1 MKFNFFHLMPYPYL
15 PDEYDDFPASALIW
29 PNKHFDPKLGR
40 DLYHRYLDE
49 LEYADQVGFDGIV
62 VNEHHQ
68 TMYGLMPSP
77 NIIVGALSRRTSNAK
92 ILVLGNQIALRRNP
106 IRVAEEL
113 AMLDHLSD
121 GRLISG
127 FVRGIGWEYFN
138 QNVDPNQSRGRFNEA
153 HDLIVK
159 AWTSD
164 EIFDWYGEHY
174 EFRYVNI
181 WPKPLQSPH
190 PPIYVPGTG
199 SADTMRFCAR
209 NHYPYSAVFA
219 PAKVVGKWFDTYRDA
234 CEEEGYTADPE
245 DIGFTV
251 PVIVADTD
259 EEAYKM
265 GKQHVEWLFHKG
277 LRLEIPAILNPPG
290 YVTPKSFEGMLRSGV
305 KYFQDLTYDELL
317 DLGYAIVGSPA
328 TVGDKIE
335 ALRQDLG
342 FGAFSGLFSVGDMAA
357 QDVKRSTD
365 LFAEQVMPRFRTPAA
380 GTAAGAVA

>member
-1 MKFNFFHLMPYPYL
+1 MPYPYL

-49 LEYADQVGFDGIV
+49 LERADQLGFDGIV

-77 NIIVGALSRRTSNAK
+77 NIIVGALARRTENAN

-113 AMLDHLSD
+113 AMLDHLTD

-159 AWTSD
+159 AWTSE
-164 EIFDWYGEHY
+164 EIFDWYGEY
-174 EFRYVNI
+174 FEYRYVNI

-209 NHYPYSAVFA
+209 NRYPYSAVFA
-219 PAKVVGKWFDTYRDA
+219 PAKVVGRWFDTYRAA
-234 CEEEGYTADPE
+234 CREEGYEANPE

-251 PVIVADTD
+251 PIIVADTD
-259 EEAYKM
+259 EKAYKM
-265 GKQHVEWLFHKG
+265 SKQHVEWLFHKG

-290 YVTPKSFEGMLRSGV
+290 YVTPSSFEGMLKSGV
-305 KYFQDLTYDELL
+305 KYFQDLSYEELL
-317 DLGYAIVGSPA
+317 ELGYAVVGSPA
-328 TVGDKIE
+328 TVADKIE
-335 ALRQDLG
+335 SLRQDLG
-342 FGAFSGLFSVGDMAA
+342 FGAFSGLFSVGDMSAE
-357 QDVKRSTD
+357 DVETSMS
-365 LFAEQVMPRFRTPAA
+365 LFAEQVMPKFRGETATAATA
-380 GTAAGAVA
+380 GTAA

>member
-49 LEYADQVGFDGIV
+49 LEHADQVGFDGIV

-234 CEEEGYTADPE
+234 CEEEGYKADPE

-259 EEAYKM
+259 EEAYKL

-290 YVTPKSFEGMLRSGV
+290 YVTPKSFEGLLRSGV
-305 KYFQDLTYDELL
+305 KYFQEITYDELL

-357 QDVKRSTD
+357 EDVKRSTD
-365 LFAEQVMPRFRTPAA
+365 LFAEQVMPRFRTA
-380 GTAAGAVA
+380 AAGAAAGAAA

>member
-1 MKFNFFHLMPYPYL
+1 MPYPYL

-49 LEYADQVGFDGIV
+49 LERADQLGFDGIV

-77 NIIVGALSRRTSNAK
+77 NIIVGALARRTQNAN

-113 AMLDHLSD
+113 AMLDHLTD

-138 QNVDPNQSRGRFNEA
+138 QNVDPNESRGRFNEA

-159 AWTSD
+159 AWTSE
-164 EIFDWYGEHY
+164 EIFDWYGEHFEY
-174 EFRYVNI
+174 RYVNI
-181 WPKPLQSPH
+181 WPRPLQSPH

-219 PAKVVGKWFDTYRDA
+219 PAKVVGRWFDTYRAA
-234 CEEEGYTADPE
+234 CEEEGYQANPA

-259 EEAYKM
+259 EKAYKM
-265 GKQHVEWLFHKG
+265 GKQHIEWLFHKG

-290 YVTPKSFEGMLRSGV
+290 YVTPSSFEGMLKSGV
-305 KYFQDLTYDELL
+305 KYFQELSYDELL
-317 DLGYAIVGSPA
+317 DLGYAVIGSPA
-328 TVGDKIE
+328 TVADKIE
-335 ALRQDLG
+335 SLRQDLG
-342 FGAFSGLFSVGDMAA
+342 FGAFSGLFSVGDMSAE
-357 QDVKRSTD
+357 DVEVSMS
-365 LFAEQVMPRFRTPAA
+365 LFAEQVMPNFRA
-380 GTAAGAVA
+380 GVAAGAAA